1 MCVEA
6 ERAVDFY
13 RKACVALKLGNAELA
28 EVYYLQSIGYF
39 EKAGNTQRLNAAN
52 ALNALSQLHR
62 LRGNYSD
69 ALWAA
74 KQALQVMEQYKVQ
87 SPDADLIRETAWDLI
102 EMAGCE
108 L

>member
-1 MCVEA
+1 MCMEA

-13 RKACVALKLGNAELA
+13 RKACVAMKLGNTELA

-39 EKAGNTQRLNAAN
+39 EKAGNTQRLNTAN
-52 ALNALSQLHR
+52 ALNALAHLYKS
-62 LRGNYSD
+62 RGNYSG
-69 ALWAA
+69 ALRIAR
-74 KQALQVMEQYKVQ
+74 QALQVMDQYKIQ
-87 SPDADLIRETAWDLI
+87 SADADLIRETAWELI